1 MCRCVV
7 VRLVEGILDVVVVV
21 DVVVVDSVVVV
32 DVVVVEVVVV
42 DVEVVLACFARF
54 SLSRASCSC
63 FLR

>member
-1 MCRCVV
+1 MCGCVV
-7 VRLVEGILDVVVVV
+7 VRLVEGILDVVDVVVV
-21 DVVVVDSVVVV
+21 DVVDTVVV

-42 DVEVVLACFARF
+42 DVEVVLACLATF